1 MKKWI
6 GVLIIVQT
14 VLFSMLIIQLNKMT
28 ETIAAVGSMIVTK
41 DGDIAW
47 GGGLPTT
54 DYVLFGILII
64 LGIYLVIPED
74 KIKW

>member
-28 ETIAAVGSMIVTK
+28 ETITAVGSMIVTK
-41 DGDIAW
+41 EGDLAW
-47 GGGLPTT
+47 GGGLPVT
-54 DYVLFGILII
+54 DYVLF
-64 LGIYLVIPED
+64 
-74 KIKW
+74 

>member
-14 VLFSMLIIQLNKMT
+14 ILFSMLIIQLNKMT
-28 ETIAAVGSMIVTK
+28 DTIAEVGSMIVTK
-41 DGDIAW
+41 DGDLAW

-54 DYVLFGILII
+54 DYILFGILII
-64 LGIYLVIPED
+64 LGIYLVIPAD

>member
-1 MKKWI
+1 VKKWI

-28 ETIAAVGSMIVTK
+28 ETITAVGSMIVTK
-41 DGDIAW
+41 EGDLAW

-54 DYVLFGILII
+54 DYVLF
-64 LGIYLVIPED
+64 
-74 KIKW
+74 

>member
-14 VLFSMLIIQLNKMT
+14 VLFSMLMIQLNKMT
-28 ETIAAVGSMIVTK
+28 DKIAEVGSMIVTK
-41 DGDIAW
+41 EGDMAW
-47 GGGLPTT
+47 GGGLPTI

>member
-47 GGGLPTT
+47 GGA
-54 DYVLFGILII
+54 YRQQII
-64 LGIYLVIPED
+64 SCSEF
-74 KIKW
+74 

>member
-14 VLFSMLIIQLNKMT
+14 ILFGMLIIQLNKMT
-28 ETIAAVGSMIVTK
+28 DTIAEVGSMIVTK
-41 DGDIAW
+41 DGDLAW

-54 DYVLFGILII
+54 DYILFGILII
-64 LGIYLVIPED
+64 LGIYLVVPED

>member
-1 MKKWI
+1 VKKWI

-41 DGDIAW
+41 DGNLAW

-54 DYVLFGILII
+54 DYVLFGILIF
-64 LGIYLVIPED
+64 LGVFLLIPEE
-74 KIKW
+74 KIKR

>member
-14 VLFSMLIIQLNKMT
+14 VLFGMLIIQLDKMT
-28 ETIAAVGSMIVTK
+28 DTIAEVGSMIVTK

-47 GGGLPTT
+47 GGGLPTA

-64 LGIYLVIPED
+64 IGIYLVIPED

>member
-14 VLFSMLIIQLNKMT
+14 VLFGMLMIQLNKMT
-28 ETIAAVGSMIVTK
+28 DTIAEVGSMIVTK

-64 LGIYLVIPED
+64 LGIYLLIPEE
-74 KIKW
+74 KLK

>member
-41 DGDIAW
+41 DGDLAW
-47 GGGLPTT
+47 GRGLPTT
-54 DYVLFGILII
+54 DYVLFGILIC
-64 LGIYLVIPED
+64 LGIFLLIPEK
-74 KIKW
+74 KIKR

>member
-1 MKKWI
+1 M
-6 GVLIIVQT
+6 IIVQT

-28 ETIAAVGSMIVTK
+28 DTIAEVGSIIVTK
-41 DGDIAW
+41 DGDLAW

-54 DYVLFGILII
+54 DYVLFGILIV

>member
-41 DGDIAW
+41 EGDLAW

-54 DYVLFGILII
+54 DYVLF
-64 LGIYLVIPED
+64 
-74 KIKW
+74 

>member
-28 ETIAAVGSMIVTK
+28 ETITAVGSMIVTK
-41 DGDIAW
+41 EGDLAW

-54 DYVLFGILII
+54 DYVLF
-64 LGIYLVIPED
+64 
-74 KIKW
+74 